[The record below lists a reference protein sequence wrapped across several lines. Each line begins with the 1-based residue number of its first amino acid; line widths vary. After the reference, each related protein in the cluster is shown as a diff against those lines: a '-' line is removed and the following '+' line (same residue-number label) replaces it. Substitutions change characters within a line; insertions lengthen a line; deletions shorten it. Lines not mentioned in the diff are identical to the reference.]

1 MIALLRQLTILQ
13 RLILM
18 LMLAAIGTVCFASFS
33 INEQYN
39 NLVIQKWQQNDA
51 QLNTVISV
59 IEAHRL
65 QAHKGHISEHD
76 AKSESA
82 NLINQLHSGDNGHFI
97 LLDKDNSILADG
109 ASKQSIGNNIASI
122 NQQGNN
128 TTLSAIVAVAKANGV
143 GKGQISFINP
153 QNRQLE
159 DKLVEA
165 KYYPA
170 WGWTLITGSYKSEI
184 NNVMYSMAFDYLLI
198 MLMISIPIFS
208 FFLLLNLSITA
219 PLKNAIAAM
228 KDIAQ
233 GDGDLS
239 KRLPTKGKDE
249 VAELAE
255 AFNLFVIKIADT
267 VAQLQPLGKNLND
280 DATRLLNAVEESN
293 SSVDHLH
300 QETSSVATAINE
312 MLSTTHE
319 MASNTNQAADAANSV
334 KLQAQLS
341 IDKMGDT
348 LDNTQR
354 LVEELKTSEQITHDL
369 GTSSIQIGSI
379 LDVIRGIA
387 DQTNLLALNAA
398 IEAARAG
405 THGRG
410 FAVVADEVRA
420 LANRTQDSTNEIQKI
435 ITEIQS
441 GVSSVVSS
449 NTRTQQQS
457 EQVQSQ
463 AKGVGDSLG
472 EILELIAHISD
483 MNTQLASATEEQS
496 LVTEEINRNICSIT
510 ELTEVSVKA
519 NESNRY
525 AAISLQSISK
535 NSAKT
540 LGQFKVS

>member
-1 MIALLRQLTILQ
+1 
-13 RLILM
+13 
-18 LMLAAIGTVCFASFS
+18 MLAAIGTVVFASFS

-39 NLVIQKWQQNDA
+39 NLVTQKWQQNDA
-51 QLNTVISV
+51 QLNTVISIV
-59 IEAHRL
+59 EAHRQQVL
-65 QAHKGHISEHD
+65 KGDISEND
-76 AKSESA
+76 AKKETA
-82 NLINQLHSGDNGHFI
+82 NLINQINFGNDGYFI
-97 LLDKDNSILADG
+97 LAGKDKTILAHG
-109 ASKQSIGNNIASI
+109 ENQQAIGRSIASI
-122 NQQGNN
+122 SQVGND
-128 TTLSAIVAVAKANGV
+128 TTLSALVSQASIAGSSRGEIN
-143 GKGQISFINP
+143 FINP
-153 QNRQLE
+153 QSRQSE
-159 DKLVEA
+159 AKLVEA
-165 KYYPA
+165 RYYPA
-170 WGWTLITGSYKSEI
+170 WNWTLITGSYKSEVST
-184 NNVMYSMAFDYLLI
+184 VMYSMAIDYLVI

-208 FFLLLNLSITA
+208 FFLMLNLSITA
-219 PLKNAIAAM
+219 PLKDAIAAM

-233 GDGDLS
+233 GEGDLT

-267 VAQLQPLGKNLND
+267 VAQLQPLGKSLDD
-280 DATRLLNAVEESN
+280 DANRLLNAVQESN
-293 SSVDHLH
+293 NSVDHLH

-319 MASNTNQAADAANSV
+319 MASNTSQAAEAANSV

-341 IDKMGDT
+341 MEKMGST

-369 GTSSIQIGSI
+369 GSSSQQIGSI

-405 THGRG
+405 AHGRG

-420 LANRTQDSTNEIQKI
+420 LANRTQDSTDEIQKI
-435 ITEIQS
+435 ITEIQT
-441 GVSSVVSS
+441 GVGSVVSS
-449 NTRTQQQS
+449 NERTQQQS

-472 EILELIAHISD
+472 EILALIAHISD

-519 NESNRY
+519 NESNHH
-525 AAISLQSISK
+525 AAVSLQSISQ

>member
-1 MIALLRQLTILQ
+1 MTALLRQLTILQ

-39 NLVIQKWQQNDA
+39 NLVTQKWQQNDA

-59 IEAHRL
+59 IEAHRM
-65 QAHKGHISEHD
+65 QAANGDISESD
-76 AKSESA
+76 AKVESA
-82 NLINQLHSGDNGHFI
+82 NLISQIHFSDKGNFI
-97 LLDKDNSILADG
+97 LLDRDNTILANG
-109 ASKQSIGNNIASI
+109 ASKQTIGNKLASI
-122 NQQGNN
+122 NQQGND
-128 TTLSAIVAVAKANGV
+128 TTLSAIVAAAAINGTA
-143 GKGQISFINP
+143 KGQVSFINA
-153 QNRQLE
+153 QSSQLE

-165 KYYPA
+165 RYYPA
-170 WGWTLITGSYKSEI
+170 WDWTLITGSYNSEI
-184 NNVMYSMAFDYLLI
+184 NNVMYSMAFDYVLI

-233 GDGDLS
+233 GDGDLT

-267 VAQLQPLGKNLND
+267 VAQLQPLGKNLDD

-319 MASNTNQAADAANSV
+319 MATNTSQAADAANSV
-334 KLQAQLS
+334 KQQAQLS
-341 IDKMGDT
+341 MEKMDNT

-354 LVEELKTSEQITHDL
+354 LVEELKTSEQITHHL
-369 GTSSIQIGSI
+369 GTSSKQIGSI

-405 THGRG
+405 AHGRG

-449 NTRTQQQS
+449 NERTQQQS

-463 AKGVGDSLG
+463 AKGVGESLA
-472 EILELIAHISD
+472 EILDLVAHISD

-519 NESNRY
+519 NESNRH
-525 AAISLQSISK
+525 AAVSLQSISK

-540 LGQFKVS
+540 LSQFKVS

>member
-1 MIALLRQLTILQ
+1 MN
-13 RLILM
+13 
-18 LMLAAIGTVCFASFS
+18 F
-33 INEQYN
+33 N
-39 NLVIQKWQQNDA
+39 
-51 QLNTVISV
+51 
-59 IEAHRL
+59 
-65 QAHKGHISEHD
+65 
-76 AKSESA
+76 
-82 NLINQLHSGDNGHFI
+82 
-97 LLDKDNSILADG
+97 
-109 ASKQSIGNNIASI
+109 
-122 NQQGNN
+122 
-128 TTLSAIVAVAKANGV
+128 
-143 GKGQISFINP
+143 NP
-153 QNRQLE
+153 QTRQLE
-159 DKLVEA
+159 SKLVEA
-165 KYYPA
+165 RYYPA
-170 WGWTLITGSYKSEI
+170 WNWTLITGSYKSEI
-184 NNVMYSMAFDYLLI
+184 TSVMYSMAIDYLVI

-208 FFLLLNLSITA
+208 FFLMLNLSITA
-219 PLKNAIAAM
+219 PLKDAIAAM

-233 GDGDLS
+233 GEGDLT

-267 VAQLQPLGKNLND
+267 VAQLQPLGKSLDD
-280 DATRLLNAVEESN
+280 DANRLLNAVQESN

-319 MASNTNQAADAANSV
+319 MASNTSQAADAANSV
-334 KLQAQLS
+334 KQQAQLS
-341 IDKMGDT
+341 MEKMGST

-354 LVEELKTSEQITHDL
+354 LVEELKTSEQITHEL
-369 GTSSIQIGSI
+369 GSSSKQIGSI

-405 THGRG
+405 AHGRG

-441 GVSSVVSS
+441 GVGSVVTS
-449 NTRTQQQS
+449 NERTQQQS
-457 EQVQSQ
+457 EQVQTQ

-472 EILELIAHISD
+472 EILALIAHISD

-519 NESNRY
+519 NESNHH
-525 AAISLQSISK
+525 AAVSLQSISQS
-535 NSAKT
+535 SAKT
-540 LGQFKVS
+540 LGQFKVN

>member
-39 NLVIQKWQQNDA
+39 NLVTQKWQQNDA

-59 IEAHRL
+59 IEAHRM
-65 QAHKGHISEHD
+65 QVRNGDITEND
-76 AKSESA
+76 AKSKSA
-82 NLINQLHSGDNGHFI
+82 SLISQIHFGDDGYFI
-97 LLDKDNSILADG
+97 LLDKEQTILAHG
-109 ASKQSIGNNIASI
+109 ASEKAIGNKVSSI
-122 NQQGNN
+122 SQPGNE
-128 TTLSAIVAVAKANGV
+128 TTLSAIVADAKISGMA
-143 GKGQISFINP
+143 KGEVNFINP
-153 QNRQLE
+153 ENRQI
-159 DKLVEA
+159 EA
-165 KYYPA
+165 KLLEARYYPA
-170 WGWTLITGSYKSEI
+170 WNWTLITGSFKSEI
-184 NNVMYSMAFDYLLI
+184 TTVMYSMAIDYLVI
-198 MLMISIPIFS
+198 MLMISIPIFT
-208 FFLLLNLSITA
+208 FFIVLNLSITT
-219 PLKNAIAAM
+219 PLKAAIAAM
-228 KDIAQ
+228 NDIAQ
-233 GDGDLS
+233 GEGDLT

-267 VAQLQPLGKNLND
+267 VAQLQPLGKNLDD

-319 MASNTNQAADAANSV
+319 MATNTSQAADAANSV
-334 KLQAQLS
+334 KQQAQLS
-341 IDKMGDT
+341 MEKMDNT
-348 LDNTQR
+348 LDNTER
-354 LVEELKTSEQITHDL
+354 LVEELKTSELITHEL
-369 GTSSIQIGSI
+369 GTSSQQIGSI

-405 THGRG
+405 AHGRG

-435 ITEIQS
+435 ITEIQT
-441 GVSSVVSS
+441 GVGSVVSS
-449 NTRTQQQS
+449 NERTQLQS
-457 EQVQSQ
+457 VQVQSQ

-472 EILELIAHISD
+472 EILALIAHISD

-519 NESNRY
+519 NESNRN
-525 AAISLQSISK
+525 AAMSLQSISE

-540 LGQFKVS
+540 LSQFKVS

>member
-1 MIALLRQLTILQ
+1 MTALLRQLTILQ

-65 QAHKGHISEHD
+65 QVRNGDIAEND
-76 AKSESA
+76 AKTESA
-82 NLINQLHSGDNGHFI
+82 NLISQIHFGNDGYFI
-97 LLDKDNSILADG
+97 LLDKDKTILAHG
-109 ASKQSIGNNIASI
+109 ASEQAVGSNVSSI
-122 NQQGNN
+122 NQQGNE
-128 TTLSAIVAVAKANGV
+128 TTLSAIVAAAE
-143 GKGQISFINP
+143 ISGMAQGEVDFINP
-153 QNRQLE
+153 QSRQTESKLLE
-159 DKLVEA
+159 A
-165 KYYPA
+165 RYYPA
-170 WGWTLITGSYKSEI
+170 WDWILITGSYKSDI
-184 NNVMYSMAFDYLLI
+184 TTVMYSMAIDYLVI
-198 MLMISIPIFS
+198 MLLISLPIFT
-208 FFLLLNLSITA
+208 FFIVLNLSITA
-219 PLKNAIAAM
+219 PLKDAIAAM

-233 GDGDLS
+233 GDGDLT

-267 VAQLQPLGKNLND
+267 VAQLQPLGKSLD
-280 DATRLLNAVEESN
+280 ADATRLLNAVEESN

-319 MASNTNQAADAANSV
+319 MATNTSQAAEAANSV
-334 KLQAQLS
+334 KQQAQLS
-341 IDKMGDT
+341 MEKMDNT
-348 LDNTQR
+348 LENTQR
-354 LVEELKTSEQITHDL
+354 LVEELKTSELITHDL
-369 GTSSIQIGSI
+369 GTSSKQIGSI
-379 LDVIRGIA
+379 LDVIRSIA

-405 THGRG
+405 AHGRG

-441 GVSSVVSS
+441 GVNSVVSS
-449 NTRTQQQS
+449 NERTQQQS
-457 EQVQSQ
+457 AQVQSQ

-525 AAISLQSISK
+525 AAVSLQSISE
-535 NSAKT
+535 SSTKT
-540 LGQFKVS
+540 LAQFKVS